1 MAEQAGYL
9 TVETRAD
16 RPGLVRIQG
25 THTRPAEPRGPPSDR
40 DGVQLRYAAS
50 FGALHVALM
59 HAQTAL
65 RHQMV
70 DAESGLYRVGVLE
83 AVAAVDAIDLQ
94 HRRVYLDPGLD
105 ADPRLEEQ
113 VERRRRRH
121 RLIDRIWT
129 AVGVLA
135 ILLLLLFSQIPVF

>member
-16 RPGLVRIQG
+16 RPGLVRIEA
-25 THTRPAEPRGPPSDR
+25 THRRPVQAAGSPADLEPVR
-40 DGVQLRYAAS
+40 LRYAAS

-70 DAESGLYRVGVLE
+70 DAEAGLYRIEPLE
-83 AVAAVDAIDLQ
+83 AIAAVDAIDLH
-94 HRRVYLDPGLD
+94 HRRVYLDPSLAD
-105 ADPRLEEQ
+105 DPRLAEQ

-129 AVGVLA
+129 SVGILA
-135 ILLLLLFSQIPVF
+135 ILLLLLFSQIPIF